1 MKKYFFLCTIKFI
14 KFIYLADEKLKN
26 MSHEHSESKPIKYTA
41 FAVFSFVTVF
51 CLLMLFRQCEG
62 DYMKHDAGASHGSKT
77 HDQNAPAKHEEHAAS
92 SEHDATKP

>member
-1 MKKYFFLCTIKFI
+1 
-14 KFIYLADEKLKN
+14 